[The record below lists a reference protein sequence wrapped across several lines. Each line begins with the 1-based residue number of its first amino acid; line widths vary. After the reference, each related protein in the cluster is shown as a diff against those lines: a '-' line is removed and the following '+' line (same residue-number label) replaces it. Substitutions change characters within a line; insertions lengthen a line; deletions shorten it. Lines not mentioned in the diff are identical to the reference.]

1 MIATIA
7 IQSISSNHQRSSP
20 VVIAEQDNRP
30 TNEVAQSVVFDLS
43 RESVDSFGQYREY
56 FQGND
61 YY

>member
-7 IQSISSNHQRSSP
+7 IQSISSKHQRFSP
-20 VVIAEQDNRP
+20 VLIAEQDNRP

-43 RESVDSFGQYREY
+43 RESVDPFGQHREY